1 MSPAPS
7 SGAINFKILPYIVQ
21 TITHAPKDVK
31 KKSSAASGRVAF
43 MTLLEKAP
51 TLLVQYYSPIAL
63 LFSHL
68 EV

>member
-21 TITHAPKDVK
+21 TITKTPKDVK
-31 KKSSAASGRVAF
+31 KKSSAASGRVTF
-43 MTLLEKAP
+43 MTLEKAP